1 MVARLRVNLS
11 SARVKNSRLRA
22 EGSMEAAKRKKM
34 ERKNWVEKTKEFE
47 SMYMRVEIEVL
58 DVRTKLPIGG
68 GGVDIYI

>member
-1 MVARLRVNLS
+1 
-11 SARVKNSRLRA
+11 
-22 EGSMEAAKRKKM
+22 MEAAKRKKM